1 MADVL
6 VSGLVKHYG
15 AAVALD
21 QINLDIKD
29 GEFIV
34 FVGPSG
40 SGKSTLLR
48 CVAGLEP
55 ISEGAVKIAGEDV
68 TDLDPADRDLSIV
81 FQNYALF
88 PHMSCRANM
97 EFPLK
102 TEGTVR
108 SDIDNRVEQAA
119 SLLRVAELLDRKP
132 SALSG
137 GQRQRVAIGR
147 AIVKEPKVFLFD
159 EPLSNLDAELRIRM
173 RVEIVKLHRQLKN
186 TIIYVT
192 HDQVEAMTMADR
204 IIVLKDG
211 GIEQIGRPHEL
222 YYRPVNRFVAGF
234 IGAPQMNLL
243 PCAYV
248 AGNGDSTTIRVG
260 GHAEARLPVGPV
272 NAGEQEGLAV
282 GIRPEHISLEEPG
295 APAIALQLAA
305 EVIEHLGAVTNV
317 HGTVETTVGKFEITI
332 SQTGPVSIVEGQSS
346 RIWIPADDCHLFN
359 SRDEAI
365 ARRAEPPDWS

>member
-15 AAVALD
+15 AVVALD

-55 ISEGAVKIAGEDV
+55 ISEGAVRIDGEDV
-68 TDLDPADRDLSIV
+68 TDLDPADRDLSMV

-102 TEGTVR
+102 TEGTAKP
-108 SDIDNRVEQAA
+108 DIENRVEQAA
-119 SLLRVAELLDRKP
+119 GLLRVADLLDRKP

-204 IIVLKDG
+204 IVVLRDG
-211 GIEQIGRPHEL
+211 GIEQVGRPHEL
-222 YYRPVNRFVAGF
+222 YYRPVNRFVASF

-243 PCAYV
+243 PCAFV
-248 AGNGDSTTIRVG
+248 AGDSASTTIRVG
-260 GHAEARLPVGPV
+260 SHAEARLPVGPV
-272 NAGEQEGLAV
+272 GDDESEGLVV
-282 GIRPEHISLEEPG
+282 GIRPEHISLEAPG
-295 APAIALQLAA
+295 TSAIELELATD
-305 EVIEHLGAVTNV
+305 VIEHLGAVTNV
-317 HGTVETTVGKFEITI
+317 HGTIETVSGKSDITV
-332 SQTGPVSIVEGQSS
+332 SQTGPVSVVDGQAS
-346 RIWIPADDCHLFN
+346 RIWIPVDDCHLFN
-359 SRDEAI
+359 CKDQAI
-365 ARRAEPPDWS
+365 RRHAEPPDWN